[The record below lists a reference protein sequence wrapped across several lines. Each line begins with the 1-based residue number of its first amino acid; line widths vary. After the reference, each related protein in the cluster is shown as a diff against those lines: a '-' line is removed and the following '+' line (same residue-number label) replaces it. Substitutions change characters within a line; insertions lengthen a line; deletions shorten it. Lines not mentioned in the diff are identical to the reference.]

1 MQKSDRR
8 PAKSASQSHPHPAS
22 ILEFELNGAHES
34 VFIVKGALFWG
45 NRLCKKGIFLLG
57 CIFDG
62 RAKRRWNHCPAGP
75 GDLSQQCEYYW
86 PKSSVA
92 CTLSL
97 SVRVQ
102 CSKGKGRFVPLQKF
116 IVSST
121 VCLCFWL
128 NRTSWS
134 NGLSSIEKR
143 PLHCGLVRF
152 TWQGSPCCMFSYQ
165 IAVFA
170 DFYFKT
176 GAFEASR
183 DSVRWCLYRFVICWS
198 MLHADHP
205 WQVPLRPAH
214 DLAMNVALLIQY
226 LL

>member
-1 MQKSDRR
+1 MDGQKDDGITA
-8 PAKSASQSHPHPAS
+8 PQV
-22 ILEFELNGAHES
+22 ILQAQ
-34 VFIVKGALFWG
+34 
-45 NRLCKKGIFLLG
+45 R
-57 CIFDG
+57 
-62 RAKRRWNHCPAGP
+62 
-75 GDLSQQCEYYW
+75 CEYYW

-102 CSKGKGRFVPLQKF
+102 CSKGKGRFVQYQKF

-170 DFYFKT
+170 DFYCNT
-176 GAFEASR
+176 GAFKACH
-183 DSVRWCLYRFVICWS
+183 DCVRWGLYRFVNLSSAEACCMLITLDRCHFGQRTILRWTWRCWY
-198 MLHADHP
+198 
-205 WQVPLRPAH
+205 R
-214 DLAMNVALLIQY
+214 IY